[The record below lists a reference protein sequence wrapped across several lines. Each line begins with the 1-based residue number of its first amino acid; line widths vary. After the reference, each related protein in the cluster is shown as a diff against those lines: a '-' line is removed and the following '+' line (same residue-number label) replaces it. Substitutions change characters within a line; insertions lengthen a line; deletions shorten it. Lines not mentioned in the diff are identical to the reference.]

1 MLTPFSGSI
10 TQTSKQGIAM
20 GIQLPLWLILT
31 AMTAYAASTRG
42 RSGPRWLAIGLFFP
56 GVALIA
62 VLLMPRLAKTG
73 VDALVHEDLR
83 PCPACTQNIKAA
95 ASRCKRCGAEVEPIA
110 LRDRSGWVARI
121 TAPTNDEFERMAAQM
136 ELIDIP
142 TILDQS
148 PHLFAGPFEEK
159 AEAQNTLN
167 YLKSEHGLDG
177 LVTWRS
183 VTR

>member
-1 MLTPFSGSI
+1 MSPVSGVI
-10 TQTSKQGIAM
+10 TQTSKQGSSM
-20 GIQLPLWLILT
+20 GVPLPLWLILT
-31 AMTAYAASTRG
+31 VVTAYVASTRG
-42 RSGPRWLAIGLFFP
+42 RSGPRWFAIGLFLP

-83 PCPACTQNIKAA
+83 PCPACTQAIKAA

-110 LRDRSGWVARI
+110 LRNRSGWVARI
-121 TAPTNDEFERMAAQM
+121 TAHTDEEFERMAAQM
-136 ELIDIP
+136 TLIDIP
-142 TILDQS
+142 TILDEA
-148 PHLFAGPFEEK
+148 PHVFAGPFEEK
-159 AEAQNTLN
+159 AEAQNMLK
-167 YLKSEHGLDG
+167 YLKSDHGLDG

>member
-1 MLTPFSGSI
+1 
-10 TQTSKQGIAM
+10 M
-20 GIQLPLWLILT
+20 GVSLPLWLILT

-42 RSGPRWLAIGLFFP
+42 RSGPRWFAIGLFFP
-56 GVALIA
+56 CMALIA

-83 PCPACTQNIKAA
+83 PCPACDQDIQAN
-95 ASRCKRCGAEVEPIA
+95 ASRCKHCAADVEPIA

-121 TAPTNDEFERMAAQM
+121 TAQTDEEFARMAQQM
-136 ELIDIP
+136 GRIDIP
-142 TILDQS
+142 SVLDEP

>member
-1 MLTPFSGSI
+1 
-10 TQTSKQGIAM
+10 M
-20 GIQLPLWLILT
+20 GIQFPLWLILT

-42 RSGPRWLAIGLFFP
+42 RSGPRWFAIGLFFP

-83 PCPACTQNIKAA
+83 PCPACTQDIKAA

-142 TILDQS
+142 TILDKS